1 MHRRRRP
8 GADLIAATAAVVALP
23 PGRGR
28 GVPHRPAAGGPHRHH
43 PGRHGDRRA
52 AVRRPRS
59 CPRASL
65 QALPP
70 TIVPLMRPSGG
81 LSHPAAKPIRRRAP
95 VACANLASVVADG
108 HLRPPFRRTTTGRV
122 ACIRPA
128 GLPLRESRARAS
140 HHHRVSCRELRTAA
154 SPLAARTPPGDIAR
168 TRHALYPFDSPAG
181 SRSCRPQKRRVRVGP
196 VVLPPAPG
204 PATRSTLPLLE
215 IHESRS
221 C

>member
-1 MHRRRRP
+1 MCLSAGSAADYRAADAPVRRS
-8 GADLIAATAAVVALP
+8 LS
-23 PGRGR
+23 PGRQADSEASTGR
-28 GVPHRPAAGGPHRHH
+28 LCQPRQ
-43 PGRHGDRRA
+43 RR
-52 AVRRPRS
+52 
-59 CPRASL
+59 
-65 QALPP
+65 
-70 TIVPLMRPSGG
+70 
-81 LSHPAAKPIRRRAP
+81 RRRAP
-95 VACANLASVVADG
+95 APALQSSDD
-108 HLRPPFRRTTTGRV
+108 RPSRMHPPGR
-122 ACIRPA
+122 
-128 GLPLRESRARAS
+128 LPLRESRARAS